1 MKIAFEKVQEA
12 FVDGRITLEQLIE
25 ILVDNFGPRKTRQIL
40 RKNLELALEQEATLE
55 TSNLSLEACETCLS
69 QLP

>member
-1 MKIAFEKVQEA
+1 MKISFDEIQDA

-40 RKNLELALEQEATLE
+40 RRNLELALEDDKT
-55 TSNLSLEACETCLS
+55 N
-69 QLP
+69 